1 MEITITSADGIDI
14 AAISGEIDG
23 KTAPDVQEKILPL
36 VKPDSKL
43 LIDMTG
49 VPYMSSAGLR
59 MLLST
64 YRQVT
69 SQNARLVL
77 TGLSDE
83 IRDTMSMTGFLH
95 HFVVCDTLDAAKTSL
110 A

>member
-1 MEITITSADGIDI
+1 MDITITSDSGIDI
-14 AAISGEIDG
+14 ATILGEIDG
-23 KTAPDVQEKILPL
+23 KTAPEVQEKILPL
-36 VKPDSKL
+36 IKAEGKL
-43 LIDMTG
+43 LLDMTG

-64 YRQVT
+64 YRQIT
-69 SQNARLVL
+69 AQKARLVL
-77 TGLSDE
+77 SGLSEE

-95 HFVVCDTLDAAKTSL
+95 HFTVCDTLDAAKAAL